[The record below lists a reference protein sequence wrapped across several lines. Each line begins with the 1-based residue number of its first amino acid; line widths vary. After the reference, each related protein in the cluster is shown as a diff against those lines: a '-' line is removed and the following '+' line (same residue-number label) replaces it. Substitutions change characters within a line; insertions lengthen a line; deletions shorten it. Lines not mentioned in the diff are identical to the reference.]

1 MPEPSPRLLMENRNW
16 YDSLIKMLKMLRSTR
31 IVLLLVLHC
40 TCSQLFAFSIF
51 HVSWHLALIFTAQL
65 LWSILNILNHPPK
78 PSLRTT
84 GPPADSNHP
93 ESYPYHMQI
102 NICVLYQINTYL
114 STDTVLL
121 NISGHSVYCPR
132 PPNSDIH
139 SYIPYISIHLYQC
152 PWTIT
157 SCQNSCILSQG
168 MCASLMPVMVPTF
181 AVQLEVDAGKQY
193 GNPWLKHLNLSDE
206 IKIDVSNT
214 YQDIQDMLE

>member
-102 NICVLYQINTYL
+102 NIFVLYQINKYL
-114 STDTVLL
+114 STDAFLI
-121 NISGHSVYCPR
+121 NISGHSVYPPHPR
-132 PPNSDIH
+132 NSDIH
-139 SYIPYISIHLYQC
+139 SYILCIYI
-152 PWTIT
+152 
-157 SCQNSCILSQG
+157 
-168 MCASLMPVMVPTF
+168 LMPIDHNFMPKLLHFEPRNVCF
-181 AVQLEVDAGKQY
+181 FDACNG
-193 GNPWLKHLNLSDE
+193 PHLCGAAGGWCR
-206 IKIDVSNT
+206 
-214 YQDIQDMLE
+214 